1 MKLPYSWLKELVPR
15 LPPISEL
22 EPVFASLGTPLEG
35 TEEVPAP
42 PAGVLLV
49 SVTQAAPIEGTQ
61 LTRLDLDTGPD
72 GPKTLASGAPNAVG
86 LPAGTM
92 LALVTPGTTL
102 GGMEYGVRSL
112 QGVESWGMAASAKE
126 LGLGESAAGLML
138 FPAGTAQPGTPMH
151 TLWAADTVLDIEV
164 TPNRADVL
172 SALGLARDLSAAL
185 ELPLVQPPAG
195 PAATGKGEIEVSLP
209 PRGLSIERDPSK
221 KVRVGCDNFVAR
233 TVNGVQN
240 GPSPLW
246 LQRRLSL
253 CGSRTVNAVVDIS
266 NYVMFELGQPTA
278 LYDRRDVL
286 NDRILVGFGL
296 RRLAQDSAAGDAW
309 AQGETVAD
317 LLGGTHTV
325 GAEDLLIMDG
335 REVQVPSVTAAFAS
349 AGEVQQGE
357 AVLGIAGIMGAL
369 HGSVRHDT
377 TGVVIESAHFDPVL
391 LRRTSTRLGLKTD
404 AVFRYERGTDP
415 ALPARAADRVAGL
428 LGELGGQVHP
438 GATQVGAPA
447 LPSPTVLDAAYARRL
462 LGMEIS
468 APEMKSILER
478 LGCTVVQDGETLTV
492 TPPSWRIDMNVP
504 EDLIEEVAR
513 LHGYA
518 SLPETLP
525 TIQTHPDN
533 AGAEGPSRERQI
545 LKRTVAGLGFQEVV
559 TYTFTDDSEAEQART
574 ERPSVRLKNPMTAE
588 RTGLRTALY
597 PSLLRSA
604 AQAGK
609 GERLLIF
616 EVGHIFP
623 ASGEAERLGLLMRG
637 PLSPAG
643 WQPGVAGGYAA
654 FAGLVTAL
662 AGTLGAQAEVRQL
675 RGDQVPAALH
685 PGVAGELVWN
695 GVSAG
700 WLGALHPEIAAAFG
714 LKGDTYLLEVTLP
727 LPGRAW
733 AFRDPSR
740 APAAWR
746 DLAVIAPQGVS
757 YAEVAALLK
766 QESGP
771 LLESTQPFDVYV
783 GDSVAEGQRS
793 VAVRLTFRGE
803 KTLTDAEVDPL
814 MAHVMDAVRT
824 QGWSIREK

>member
-1 MKLPYSWLKELVPR
+1 MKLPYSWLKELIPN
-15 LPPISEL
+15 LPPVSEL
-22 EPVFASLGTPLEG
+22 EPIFASLGTPLEG
-35 TEEVPAP
+35 TEEVPSP

-49 SVTQAAPIEGTQ
+49 TVTRAATIEGTQ
-61 LTRLDLDTGPD
+61 LTRLDLDTGPN
-72 GPKTLASGAPNAVG
+72 GPKTIASGAPNAVG
-86 LPAGTM
+86 LPVGTM

-138 FPAGTAQPGTPMH
+138 FPAGTAQPGSPMH
-151 TLWAADTVLDIEV
+151 TLWASDTVLDIEV

-185 ELPLVQPPAG
+185 ELPLVQLPAG

-209 PRGLSIERDPSK
+209 PKGLSIERDPSK
-221 KVRVGCDNFVAR
+221 KVRLGCDNFVAR
-233 TVNGVQN
+233 TVNGVRN

-253 CGSRTVNAVVDIS
+253 CGSRTVNAIVDIS

-296 RRLAQDSAAGDAW
+296 R
-309 AQGETVAD
+309 QGETVED
-317 LLGGTHTV
+317 LMGAEHTV

-335 REVQVPSVTAAFAS
+335 RVTGVQTVTEAFS
-349 AGEVQQGE
+349 TMGEVQQGE

-369 HGSVRHDT
+369 HGSVRGDT
-377 TGVVIESAHFDPVL
+377 QNVVIESAHFDPVL

-415 ALPARAADRVAGL
+415 VLPARAADRVAGL
-428 LGELGGQVHP
+428 LGELGGQIHP
-438 GATQVGAPA
+438 GATQVGEPA
-447 LPSPTVLDAAYARRL
+447 LPAPIVLDAAYARRL

-478 LGCTVVQDGETLTV
+478 LGCTVAQDGETLTV

-533 AGAEGPSRERQI
+533 AGAEGPSRERQT

-559 TYTFTDDSEAEQART
+559 TYTFTDDSEAEGART

-597 PSLLRSA
+597 PSLLRAA

-654 FAGLVTAL
+654 FAGMVTAL
-662 AGTLGAQAEVRQL
+662 AGALGAQAEVRQL

-695 GVSAG
+695 GGSAG
-700 WLGALHPEIAAAFG
+700 WLGALHPEIAASFG
-714 LKGDTYLLEVTLP
+714 LKGDTYLLEAALP

-814 MAHVMDAVRT
+814 MTHVMDAVRA

>member
-1 MKLPYSWLKELVPR
+1 MKLPYSWLKELVPQ
-15 LPPISEL
+15 LPPALDL
-22 EPVFASLGTPLEG
+22 EPIFASLGTPLEG

-49 SVTQAAPIEGTQ
+49 TVTEAAPIPGTQ
-61 LTRLDLDTGPD
+61 LTRLDLDTGPS
-72 GPKTLASGAPNAVG
+72 GMKTIASGAPNAVG
-86 LPAGTM
+86 LSAGTI

-102 GGMEYGVRSL
+102 GGMEYGIRSL

-126 LGLGESAAGLML
+126 LSLGESAAGLML

-151 TLWAADTVLDIEV
+151 TLWAADTVLDVEV

-185 ELPLVQPPAG
+185 KLELVQPPAG
-195 PAATGKGEIEVSLP
+195 PAAVGAGEIEVSLP
-209 PRGLSIERDPSK
+209 KRGLSIERDPSRK
-221 KVRVGCDNFVAR
+221 FRTGCDNFVAR
-233 TVNGVQN
+233 TVDGVQN

-246 LQRRLSL
+246 IQRRLSL
-253 CGSRTVNAVVDIS
+253 CGSRSVNAIVDVS

-296 RRLAQDSAAGDAW
+296 R
-309 AQGETVAD
+309 QGESVTD

-335 REVQVPSVTAAFAS
+335 REVGVPSVTQAFAA
-349 AGEVQQGE
+349 AGEVQEG
-357 AVLGIAGIMGAL
+357 ASVLGIAGVMGAL
-369 HGSVRHDT
+369 HGSVRSDT
-377 TGVVIESAHFDPVL
+377 SDVVIESAHFDPVL

-415 ALPARAADRVAGL
+415 LLPARAADRIAGL
-428 LGELGGQVHP
+428 LGELGGTVHP
-438 GATQVGAPA
+438 GSTQVGEPV
-447 LPSPTVLDAAYARRL
+447 LPSPIALDAAYARRL
-462 LGMEIS
+462 LGMQI
-468 APEMKSILER
+468 ATPEMSGILER
-478 LGCTVVQDGETLTV
+478 LGCTVAGEGDTLTV

-518 SLPETLP
+518 SLRETLP

-533 AGAEGPSRERQI
+533 AGAEGPSRERRE

-559 TYTFTDDSEAEQART
+559 TYTFTGDEEALSART
-574 ERPSVRLKNPMTAE
+574 ERPNVRLRNPMTLE

-597 PSLLRSA
+597 PSLLRTA

-609 GERLLIF
+609 GERVLIF

-637 PLSPAG
+637 PLAPNG

-654 FAGLVTAL
+654 FAGMVAAL
-662 AGTLGAQAEVRQL
+662 AGTLGAGLEVRQL
-675 RGDQVPAALH
+675 RGDAVPAALH
-685 PGVAGELVWN
+685 PGVAGELIWN

-700 WLGALHPEIAAAFG
+700 WIGALHPEIAVAFG
-714 LKGDTYLLEVTLP
+714 LKGDTYLLEAALP
-727 LPGRAW
+727 LPGRPW

-746 DLAVIAPQGVS
+746 DLAVTLPQTVS

-766 QESGP
+766 REAGP

-783 GDSVAEGQRS
+783 GDSIEAGTRS

-803 KTLTDAEVDPL
+803 KTLTDAEVDPV
-814 MAHVMDAVRT
+814 MAHLMDAVRG

>member
-1 MKLPYSWLKELVPR
+1 MKLPYSWLKELVPQ
-15 LPPISEL
+15 LPPVADL
-22 EPVFASLGTPLEG
+22 EPIFASLGTPLEG
-35 TEEVPAP
+35 TEAVPAP

-49 SVTQAAPIEGTQ
+49 TVTEAAPIPGTQ
-61 LTRLDLDTGPD
+61 LTRLELDTGEH
-72 GPKTLASGAPNAVG
+72 GAHTIASGAPNAVS
-86 LPAGTM
+86 LPVGTM

-126 LGLGESAAGLML
+126 LSLGESAAGLML

-185 ELPLVQPPAG
+185 KLELVQPPAG
-195 PAATGKGEIEVSLP
+195 PAAVGAGEIEVSLP
-209 PRGLSIERDPSK
+209 KRGLSIERDPSRK
-221 KVRVGCDNFVAR
+221 FRIGCDNFVAR

-253 CGSRTVNAVVDIS
+253 CGSRTVNAIVDIS

-296 RRLAQDSAAGDAW
+296 R
-309 AQGETVAD
+309 QGETVTD

-335 REVQVPSVTAAFAS
+335 REDQVPSVTEAFAA
-349 AGEVQQGE
+349 AGEVQEG
-357 AVLGIAGIMGAL
+357 ASVLGIAGVMGAM
-369 HGSVRHDT
+369 HGSVRSDT
-377 TGVVIESAHFDPVL
+377 SGVVIESAHFDPVL

-415 ALPARAADRVAGL
+415 LLPARAADRIAGL
-428 LGELGGQVHP
+428 LGELGGTVHP
-438 GATQVGAPA
+438 GSTQVGEPV
-447 LPSPTVLDAAYARRL
+447 LPSPIALDAAYARRL
-462 LGMEIS
+462 LGMQI
-468 APEMKSILER
+468 ATPEMSGILER
-478 LGCTVVQDGETLTV
+478 LGCTIVPEGETLTV
-492 TPPSWRIDMNVP
+492 TPPSWRIDMHGP
-504 EDLIEEVAR
+504 EDLIEEIAR

-533 AGAEGPSRERQI
+533 AGAEGPSRERRE

-559 TYTFTDDSEAEQART
+559 TYTFTGDEEALSART
-574 ERPSVRLKNPMTAE
+574 ERPNVRLRNPMTLE

-597 PSLLRSA
+597 PSLLRTA
-604 AQAGK
+604 ALAAK

-637 PLSPAG
+637 PLAPNG

-654 FAGLVTAL
+654 FAGMVAAL
-662 AGTLGAQAEVRQL
+662 AGTLGAGLEVRQL
-675 RGDQVPAALH
+675 RSNAVPAALH
-685 PGVAGELVWN
+685 PGIAGELLWN
-695 GVSAG
+695 NVSAG
-700 WLGALHPEIAAAFG
+700 WIGALHPEIAASFG
-714 LKGDTYLLEVTLP
+714 LKGDTYLLEAALP
-727 LPGRAW
+727 LPGRPW

-746 DLAVIAPQGVS
+746 DLAVTLPQAVS

-766 QESGP
+766 REAGP
-771 LLESTQPFDVYV
+771 LLEGVQPFDVYV
-783 GDSVAEGQRS
+783 GDSIEAGTRS

-803 KTLTDAEVDPL
+803 KTLTDAEVDPV
-814 MAHVMDAVRT
+814 MAHLMDAVRG